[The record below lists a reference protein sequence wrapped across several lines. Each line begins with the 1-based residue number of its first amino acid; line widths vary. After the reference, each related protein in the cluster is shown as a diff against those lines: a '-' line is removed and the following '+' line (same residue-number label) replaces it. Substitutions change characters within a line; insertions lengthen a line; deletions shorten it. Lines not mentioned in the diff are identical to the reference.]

1 MDMNI
6 SKLWETV
13 ADRGA
18 WRAAVHWVAE
28 LDTNEQ
34 LNKNKVSLTS
44 TDLLEKTLYEGII
57 WNWKVW
63 KSVCFCPMMAS
74 QVDLGDR

>member
-1 MDMNI
+1 MDMNM

-18 WRAAVHWVAE
+18 WRAAVHWVTE

-57 WNWKVW
+57 
-63 KSVCFCPMMAS
+63 
-74 QVDLGDR
+74 